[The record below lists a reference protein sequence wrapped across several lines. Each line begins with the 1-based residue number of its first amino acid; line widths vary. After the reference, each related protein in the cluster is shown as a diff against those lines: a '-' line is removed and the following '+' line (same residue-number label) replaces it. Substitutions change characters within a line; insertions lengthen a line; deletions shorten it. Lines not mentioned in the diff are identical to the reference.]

1 MAEGDEHKSFWQ
13 EVQLNYPDGF
23 SFKQVLDQNTI
34 RRLENGDEEL
44 LAQMRKNYEESQAS
58 KVNATMAT
66 ECTNFLEDE
75 ASDIEDSSASTSL
88 GETTSTSCNN
98 ACWSREATELLIH
111 LYEEYEEKMEDP
123 RKKKK
128 DIWKLITQGLKNGG
142 FEFSQTKVEGKWRSL
157 IASHKTLRDN
167 KTKTGQKRKT
177 FQHFERIDAILA
189 KRHDVHPLLL
199 SGSDV
204 NTSTATVT
212 KFSTKVDHSLLE
224 SKEEENDF
232 KGDTDSSTS
241 DKERVASETS
251 PENSRKSTSASACR
265 RREKR
270 KFASTSESG
279 CYKICELP
287 LHILKKIFE
296 FVQRDDLNCKLF
308 LVCKKFRNVVYL
320 TRTKIIIHIETLT
333 IDCGMK
339 LMPDLEKVT
348 IIGLSGGQKTSNIQP
363 IINLFDV
370 NFQKLESL
378 VLKGFFLKNNF
389 FQLLSSLS
397 HVELRV
403 LKFVLCDYRTVGELK
418 CILEI
423 LPTLRYCDV
432 ACNLETVLDYHVFAE
447 IANEL
452 VGQVNLNLNTLEMV
466 PSRLL
471 RHKRAEYRAKW
482 PTGQLFVRLDLL
494 HFTRF

>member
-1 MAEGDEHKSFWQ
+1 
-13 EVQLNYPDGF
+13 
-23 SFKQVLDQNTI
+23 
-34 RRLENGDEEL
+34 
-44 LAQMRKNYEESQAS
+44 
-58 KVNATMAT
+58 
-66 ECTNFLEDE
+66 
-75 ASDIEDSSASTSL
+75 
-88 GETTSTSCNN
+88 
-98 ACWSREATELLIH
+98 
-111 LYEEYEEKMEDP
+111 MEDP

-279 CYKICELP
+279 TKLIEVVLEMEKQRKIEREERER
-287 LHILKKIFE
+287 K
-296 FVQRDDLNCKLF
+296 RDERAKEKNDL
-308 LVCKKFRNVVYL
+308 
-320 TRTKIIIHIETLT
+320 
-333 IDCGMK
+333 
-339 LMPDLEKVT
+339 
-348 IIGLSGGQKTSNIQP
+348 
-363 IINLFDV
+363 
-370 NFQKLESL
+370 
-378 VLKGFFLKNNF
+378 
-389 FQLLSSLS
+389 
-397 HVELRV
+397 LRQ
-403 LKFVLCDYRTVGELK
+403 F
-418 CILEI
+418 LEI
-423 LPTLRYCDV
+423 MK
-432 ACNLETVLDYHVFAE
+432 N
-447 IANEL
+447 
-452 VGQVNLNLNTLEMV
+452 
-466 PSRLL
+466 
-471 RHKRAEYRAKW
+471 K
-482 PTGQLFVRLDLL
+482 
-494 HFTRF
+494 